1 MVSVV
6 MCLSSRWSCGLSS
19 SVFVLQAVL
28 RRRDAIQV
36 EYEMTLEELNR
47 KKDEK
52 EQVGG
57 GRIGPNPV
65 TSIST

>member
-1 MVSVV
+1 MSVKSSDSAWFEVS
-6 MCLSSRWSCGLSS
+6 CLSGFLS
-19 SVFVLQAVL
+19 VHQAVL

-52 EQVGG
+52 EQVH
-57 GRIGPNPV
+57 
-65 TSIST
+65 